1 MRWAWLAA
9 ALAGAAWGAE
19 PQKTSADDVTRD
31 AQKTAQAAARLA
43 NEKKE
48 EFEKRVGGKLE
59 DARHRMD
66 EIRRQAKRD
75 SDKLLAEAD
84 AKGKEAQ
91 KRMDELKHSTG
102 EAWKDLRKGV
112 ETAVDDFSHGVDK
125 AKR

>member
-1 MRWAWLAA
+1 MRWACLAA
-9 ALAGAAWGAE
+9 ALASAAWGGE
-19 PQKTSADDVTRD
+19 PKKTSADDVTRE
-31 AQKTAQAAARLA
+31 AEKTAQAAAKLA

-48 EFEKRVGGKLE
+48 DFEKRVGTKLD
-59 DARHRMD
+59 DARKRMD
-66 EIRRQAKRD
+66 EIRLQAKRD
-75 SDKLLAEAD
+75 SDRLLADAD

-91 KRMDELKHSTG
+91 KRMDELKRSTG